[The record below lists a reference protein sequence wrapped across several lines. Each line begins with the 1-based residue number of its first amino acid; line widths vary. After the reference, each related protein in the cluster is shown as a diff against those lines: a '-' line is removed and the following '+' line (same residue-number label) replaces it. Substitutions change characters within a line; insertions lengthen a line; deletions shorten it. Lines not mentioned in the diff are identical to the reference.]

1 MLALALHWAC
11 AALIQFAMIGRVFIA
26 PIVIAGVLSAI
37 VVMITSRVMPSKTQ
51 KGRIAWEQISGLEE
65 YIRRAEV
72 EDIQAQ
78 DRRGIFERL
87 FPYAIIFGLSKRW
100 AQAFAGLYTQPPDW
114 YQPVDPLNY
123 SMMRF
128 TNDID
133 RSVSSMNSSLPAMPR
148 STGSTS
154 GPTGAGYQWSSGGF
168 SGGGSV
174 GGGFG
179 GGGGG
184 SW

>member
-1 MLALALHWAC
+1 VAVTGFLS
-11 AALIQFAMIGRVFIA
+11 AAL
-26 PIVIAGVLSAI
+26 
-37 VVMITSRVMPSKTQ
+37 VVITSRVMPRKTQ
-51 KGRIAWEQISGLEE
+51 KGRIAWEQITGLEE

-72 EDIQAQ
+72 DDIEAQ

-87 FPYAIIFGLSKRW
+87 LPYAIIFGLSKRW
-100 AQAFAGLYTQPPDW
+100 AKAFADLYTQPPDW
-114 YQPVDPLNY
+114 YQPADASNY
-123 SMMRF
+123 STWQLM
-128 TNDID
+128 NDVE
-133 RSVSSMNSSLPAMPR
+133 RSVGTMNRTFPSMPR
-148 STGSTS
+148 STGSD
-154 GPTGAGYQWSSGGF
+154 GPTGQGYSWSSGGF